1 MKTIV
6 SLVLLTLAFVSP
18 EANAEQQ
25 TKEAKRIIAL
35 APHIVE
41 NLFQIGAG
49 DRVIGTTDHSDYPEA
64 AKNIPRIG
72 NYARLN
78 IEDILAADPDLIIA
92 WKTGNPTD
100 DLERLAKF
108 GIRIVYSDPHTPEDV
123 AGEFRRFGQLTG
135 LEQQAEQ
142 QAAKYLAKLDNI
154 KQQYQDKPWVSAF
167 YELWP
172 RPLTTIAANAW
183 PQHLINICRASN
195 PFVQSKTDYPQ
206 INLEQVVLKN
216 PELIIQPRS
225 SARSITDEINWKQWS
240 EIPAVKNNAFIH
252 PDENQLHRM
261 TSRALNELTLLCQ
274 QIDEIRERH
283 YKQAGL

>member
-1 MKTIV
+1 MKALIG
-6 SLVLLTLAFVSP
+6 LILLILACVVPTVNASP
-18 EANAEQQ
+18 QPQKAQ
-25 TKEAKRIIAL
+25 RIIAL

-41 NLFQIGAG
+41 NLFHIGAG
-49 DRVIGTTDHSDYPEA
+49 ERVIGTTDHSDFPEA
-64 AKNIPRIG
+64 AKRIPRIG

-92 WKTGNPTD
+92 WKTGNPSD

-123 AGEFRRFGQLTG
+123 ARELRHYGKLTG
-135 LEQQAEQ
+135 LQQQAEQ
-142 QAAKYLAKLDNI
+142 KASAYLTRLAQI
-154 KQQYQDKPWVSAF
+154 KHQYKGKRWISAF

-183 PQHLINICRASN
+183 PQHLINICRVSN

-225 SARSITDEINWKQWS
+225 SARSVTDEINWRQWPD
-240 EIPAVKNNAFIH
+240 IPAVKYNAFVH

-274 QIDEIRERH
+274 QIDEIRERY